1 MSVRLTSAGMV
12 RPARSPTDT
21 PPSTTSERV
30 AEDADEARCTSFT
43 AGVPSPEAWALEVH
57 VDFCIA

>member
-1 MSVRLTSAGMV
+1 MA

-21 PPSTTSERV
+21 PPSTTSERA
-30 AEDADEARCTSFT
+30 AEVADEARCTSFT
-43 AGVPSPEAWALEVH
+43 AGFPSPEAWALAVH

>member
-1 MSVRLTSAGMV
+1 MA

-43 AGVPSPEAWALEVH
+43 AGVPSPEAWALAVH